1 MFGKSLLEI
10 QVSICYKVGPE
21 DLGMTTYFLRRLF
34 GSGRSSGMGAFSRL
48 SRQFSKSNGA
58 KRKAPKSVRGTAD
71 LFGKHLL
78 EKRAIVE
85 KATETAQ
92 KYGYSEIQTP
102 TIEFTEVFTRSL
114 GTTSDIISKEMF
126 TWKDSRGRDICLRP
140 ENTASI
146 ARALVSSGRV
156 HNQANLPL
164 RICYHGSMFRRE
176 RPQKGRLREFTQF
189 GVESVGSASSHE
201 DVDIISM
208 ACDYLSTLG
217 LFQHSHIEQN
227 QVFENIVL
235 TVNTLG
241 DDASRDA
248 YQRLLEEYFHA
259 HKADLSP
266 DSKRRLD
273 TNNVLRILDS
283 KAPQDAIL
291 IDQAPRFS
299 ECLTY
304 AAKER
309 FDEVT
314 SGLDTLHIPYVIDE
328 RLVRGLDYYTHT
340 VFEFVKKDSK
350 VSAGINIGAGQSGTV
365 LAGGRYDKL
374 LEEMGGPSTPA
385 VGWAAGIERIH
396 LLLGEIMEYNAQ
408 SANVE
413 DTTCLSARQDFL
425 SKFHEKHNI
434 EKVGI
439 MVIPILNKQSDE
451 DCIPNKNIV
460 ESSLSLL
467 GALRNE
473 LTRDKGQSSHKYVV
487 YRARDLSDNSA
498 SVKKS
503 MKWANENQVR
513 YVVFLGAGE
522 IEEGKITLKDMS
534 NGNQLSCNAVTDIIE
549 TIKASNKDV

>member
-1 MFGKSLLEI
+1 M
-10 QVSICYKVGPE
+10 
-21 DLGMTTYFLRRLF
+21 
-34 GSGRSSGMGAFSRL
+34 
-48 SRQFSKSNGA
+48 
-58 KRKAPKSVRGTAD
+58 
-71 LFGKHLL
+71 FGKHLL

-126 TWKDSRGRDICLRP
+126 TWKDSRGRDISLRP

-156 HNQANLPL
+156 HNHANLPL
-164 RICYHGSMFRRE
+164 RLCYHGSMFRRE

-201 DVDIISM
+201 DVDIIAM
-208 ACDYLSTLG
+208 ACDYLSALG
-217 LFQHSHIEQN
+217 LFQHSLIKRN

-235 TVNTLG
+235 NVNTLG

-248 YQRLLEEYFHA
+248 YQRLLEEYFYA

-273 TNNVLRILDS
+273 TSNVLRILDS
-283 KAPQDAIL
+283 KAPQDSIL

-299 ECLTY
+299 ECLTQ

-340 VFEFVKKDSK
+340 VFEFVKEEPKVEADS
-350 VSAGINIGAGQSGTV
+350 NIGAGQSGTV

-374 LEEMGGPSTPA
+374 LEDMGGPSTPA
-385 VGWAAGIERIH
+385 VGWAAGIERLH
-396 LLLGEIMEYNAQ
+396 LLLREIMELNVS
-408 SANVE
+408 SANVA
-413 DTTCLSARQDFL
+413 DPTSIGARKDFL
-425 SKFHEKHNI
+425 SKFHEKYNI
-434 EKVGI
+434 KKVGI

-451 DCIPNKNIV
+451 YIPNKNIV

-467 GALRNE
+467 GMLRNG
-473 LTRDKGQSSHKYVV
+473 LTRQPSCEYVV
-487 YRARDLSDNSA
+487 YRSRDLSGNSA
-498 SVKKS
+498 SVKRS

-534 NGNQLSCNAVTDIIE
+534 NGNQLSCNSVTDIIE
-549 TIKASNKDV
+549 IIKASSKDI